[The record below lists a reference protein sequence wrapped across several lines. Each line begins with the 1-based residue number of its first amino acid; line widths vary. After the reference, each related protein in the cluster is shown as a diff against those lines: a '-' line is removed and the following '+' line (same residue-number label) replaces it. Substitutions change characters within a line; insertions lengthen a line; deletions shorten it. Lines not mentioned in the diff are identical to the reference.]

1 MSLPPRPL
9 SGVFT
14 PPGDKSIS
22 HRVGLFALLAGG
34 SCRVENYSPC
44 ADCQSTLE
52 ALTALGGRP
61 ETRDGVLVLQ
71 GREGRLK
78 PRAAVDCGN
87 SGTTFR
93 LLMGVLAGREGEY
106 SLTGDAS
113 LCRRPMERVATPLRL
128 MGARVVTSEG
138 RPPVII
144 QGGALKGV
152 DYALPVA
159 SAQLKS
165 ALLLAG
171 LQAQGPT
178 TVHEPAPSRD
188 HSERLL
194 ALCGAAISRGAGWV
208 RVEASALTLPPEL
221 RVPGDA
227 SSAAFF
233 LAAAAITPGSRVT
246 AEGVL
251 LNPTRTGFLTVLER
265 MGARMTVSQQGTEPE
280 EWGRVE
286 AEHSPGLVATEV
298 AAAEVPLLVD
308 EVPILALVA
317 TQARGVTVFH
327 GVEELR
333 IKETDRLEAIS
344 SQLGAMGARLWTE
357 GDRLLVEGP
366 TPLHAPEGLES
377 FGDHR
382 IAMTLRLAL
391 GLAGGDCPIRE
402 EDCAAI
408 SYPAFAADLGKLLA

>member
-1 MSLPPRPL
+1 MSPVPRRL

-22 HRVGLFALLAGG
+22 HRVGLFSLLAGG
-34 SCRVENYSPC
+34 SCRVANYSPC
-44 ADCQSTLE
+44 ADCQSTLG
-52 ALTALGGRP
+52 AVTALGGRLDRQG
-61 ETRDGVLVLQ
+61 EVLVLEGGQ
-71 GREGRLK
+71 GRLR
-78 PRAAVDCGN
+78 PRAEVDCGN

-93 LLMGVLAGREGEY
+93 LLMGLLAGRRGEY
-106 SLTGDAS
+106 RLSGDESLH
-113 LCRRPMERVATPLRL
+113 RRPMERVAAPLRL
-128 MGARVVTSEG
+128 MGASVATNQG
-138 RPPVII
+138 RPPVTIS
-144 QGGALKGV
+144 GGALLGI

-171 LQAQGPT
+171 LQAVGPT

-194 ALCGAAISRGAGWV
+194 AAWGAAVSRGADWV
-208 RVEASALTLPPEL
+208 RVEPSTLTLPASL

-233 LAAAAITPGSRVT
+233 LCAAATTPGSRVT

-251 LNPTRTGFLTVLER
+251 LNPTRVGFLTVLER
-265 MGARMTVSQQGTEPE
+265 MGARVTVTQQGREPE

-286 AEHSPGLVATEV
+286 AEYCPELSATAI
-298 AAAEVPLLVD
+298 AAEEVPLLVD
-308 EVPILALVA
+308 EVPILALAA
-317 TQARGVTVFH
+317 TQARGTTVFH

-333 IKETDRLEAIS
+333 VKETDRLAAIT

-357 GDRLLVEGP
+357 GDRLLVQGP
-366 TPLHAPEGLES
+366 TPLRVPERLES

-391 GLAGGDCPIRE
+391 GLAGGECPISDQ
-402 EDCAAI
+402 DCAAI
-408 SYPAFAADLGKLLA
+408 SYPGFAADLEKLLA